1 MIKEEFE
8 PGGYDDA
15 IKDTMSD
22 YYKMVSD
29 SQSQKSVQSSSTSE

>member
-1 MIKEEFE
+1 MMKDEMESE
-8 PGGYDDA
+8 GYDDA